1 MKKVLS
7 QDAIGF
13 IENKKLVSGL
23 KENKKSIIL
32 QKLRLRS
39 FFD

>member
-1 MKKVLS
+1 
-7 QDAIGF
+7 
-13 IENKKLVSGL
+13 VSGL

-39 FFD
+39 FFDWIK